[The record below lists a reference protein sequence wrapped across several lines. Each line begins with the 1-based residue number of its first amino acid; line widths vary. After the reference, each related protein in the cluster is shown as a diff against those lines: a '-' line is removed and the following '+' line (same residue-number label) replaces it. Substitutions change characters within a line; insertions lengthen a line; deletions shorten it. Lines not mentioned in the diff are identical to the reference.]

1 MSTQYKHQQA
11 FAHKLAMQ
19 WIKGD
24 KSIREVIRKL
34 KNKAQVAY
42 ISAYIMT
49 ELIIWDEQEET
60 YLAEGFLEYINPN
73 NRS

>member
-1 MSTQYKHQQA
+1 MSTHYKHQQA

-24 KSIREVIRKL
+24 KSVREVIRKL

-60 YLAEGFLEYINPN
+60 YFSEGFLEYIDPN